1 MDLTVWARRVYPSY
15 WPTNPSWW
23 TLLTTPRI
31 WFQMDFRPT
40 SSKSQEDIVARVL
53 ELNMVKDGEMQVG
66 NWAVD
71 VLSERQ
77 THCKCC
83 AYVVVVV
90 GLRMVVDAAMDVH
103 SVYQVVVNLLNAG
116 PP

>member
-1 MDLTVWARRVYPSY
+1 
-15 WPTNPSWW
+15 
-23 TLLTTPRI
+23 
-31 WFQMDFRPT
+31 
-40 SSKSQEDIVARVL
+40 
-53 ELNMVKDGEMQVG
+53 MQVG

-83 AYVVVVV
+83 AYVAVVV